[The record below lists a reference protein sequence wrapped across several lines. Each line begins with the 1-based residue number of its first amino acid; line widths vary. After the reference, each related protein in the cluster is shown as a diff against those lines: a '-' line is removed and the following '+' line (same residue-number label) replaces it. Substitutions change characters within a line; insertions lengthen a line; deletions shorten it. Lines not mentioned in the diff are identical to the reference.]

1 MSIGQQ
7 MMDRD
12 FHATYSGSGIH
23 RLLAGCYG
31 SVRLARTVPPAP
43 PTKWQEEGTAAHAE
57 LERRLLGG
65 RHTREQAREGAIG
78 VAYDY
83 VQNLLRSARREATQQ
98 REHRVY
104 FPQRIVPR
112 DECSG
117 TLDIM
122 VTAGRRVWIIDYKHG
137 AGEFV
142 EAEENTQLM
151 FYAWAALHDKLHL
164 FDEIT
169 LAIIQPN
176 SWQDGEPI
184 REYKTD
190 ALELF
195 DFSRRVIHAIE
206 QAERLHAPLLPG
218 DHCKFCPAAPVCD
231 ARERDAIATM
241 SGASALSVRE
251 WQPADLPKPSDLDLG
266 RLGQI
271 VTKAPAIRAWLKTV
285 EDYAEARALAGEIE
299 VPGCKI
305 VEAGARRKWL
315 GDEDDIAAE
324 LVELIDDE
332 GRVEW
337 AETEAAQRVWP
348 RKLIGIT
355 EAERLVVEAAT
366 RGIDDPAGRRAAI
379 AKAKEAFSAL
389 TTKESSG
396 ALSLVPLSD
405 PRPPVNR
412 AAKHFGGVQVIG
424 VDEK

>member
-1 MSIGQQ
+1 
-7 MMDRD
+7 MDRA

-31 SVRLARTVPPAP
+31 SVRLAKTVPPAP

-65 RHTREQAREGAIG
+65 SHTTEQAREGAVG
-78 VAYDY
+78 VAYAHIQD
-83 VQNLLRSARREATQQ
+83 LIRTAARESGAAGMLREQ
-98 REHRVY
+98 RVW
-104 FPQRIVPR
+104 FPQRVVPR

-117 TLDIM
+117 TLDVM
-122 VTAGRRVWIIDYKHG
+122 VMAGRRAWIIDYKHG

-142 EAEENTQLM
+142 AAEENAQLM

-164 FDEIT
+164 FDAIT
-169 LAIIQPN
+169 LVIIQPN

-195 DFSRRVIHAIE
+195 NFSRRVIHAIE

-218 DHCKFCPAAPVCD
+218 EHCKFCPAAPVCD

-241 SGASALSVRE
+241 SGARPLSVRE
-251 WQPADLPKPSDLDLG
+251 WQPADLPKASDLDLG

-271 VTKAPAIRAWLKTV
+271 VTKAGAIRSWLKTV

-305 VEAGARRKWL
+305 VEAGARRKWEFE
-315 GDEDDIAAE
+315 GDLSAQLLTKMLDPENATEFGE
-324 LVELIDDE
+324 LWNQVY
-332 GRVEW
+332 
-337 AETEAAQRVWP
+337 P
-348 RKLIGIT
+348 RKLLGIT
-355 EAERLVVEAAT
+355 EAEKLVVEAAT
-366 RGIDDPAGRRAAI
+366 RGLTDAGEKRAAI

-424 VDEK
+424 VDE

>member
-1 MSIGQQ
+1 
-7 MMDRD
+7 MDRA

-31 SVRLARTVPPAP
+31 SVRLAKTVPPAP

-65 RHTREQAREGAIG
+65 SHTTEQAREGAVG
-78 VAYDY
+78 VAYAHIQD
-83 VQNLLRSARREATQQ
+83 LIRTAARESGAAGMLREQ
-98 REHRVY
+98 RVW
-104 FPQRIVPR
+104 FPQRVVPR

-117 TLDIM
+117 TLDVM
-122 VTAGRRVWIIDYKHG
+122 VMAGRRAWIIDYKHG

-142 EAEENTQLM
+142 AAEENAQLM
-151 FYAWAALHDKLHL
+151 FYAWAALHDRLHL

-169 LAIIQPN
+169 LTIIQPN

-206 QAERLHAPLLPG
+206 QAERLHAPLLPD
-218 DHCKFCPAAPVCD
+218 DHCKFCPAAPVCA

-241 SGASALSVRE
+241 SGARPLSVRE
-251 WQPADLPKPSDLDLG
+251 WQPADLPKASDLDLG

-271 VTKAPAIRAWLKTV
+271 VTKAGAIRSWLKTV

-315 GDEDDIAAE
+315 GDEDVADALVRMLVGGDAYEEVNLAATNQ
-324 LVELIDDE
+324 VY
-332 GRVEW
+332 
-337 AETEAAQRVWP
+337 P

-355 EAERLVVEAAT
+355 EAEKLVVEAAT
-366 RGIDDPAGRRAAI
+366 RGITDAGEKRAAI
-379 AKAKEAFSAL
+379 AKAKTAFSAL

-405 PRPPVNR
+405 PRPPMNR
-412 AAKHFGGVQVIG
+412 AAKHFEGVQVVG
-424 VDEK
+424 VDE